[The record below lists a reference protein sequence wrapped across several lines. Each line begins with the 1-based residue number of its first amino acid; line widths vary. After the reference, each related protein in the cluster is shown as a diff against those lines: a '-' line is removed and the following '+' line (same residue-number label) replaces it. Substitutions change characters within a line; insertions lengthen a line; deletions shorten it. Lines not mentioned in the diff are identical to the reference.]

1 MKIIYAL
8 DFEEEIWSLLGLFE
22 SAKYAANEL
31 VSRGL
36 EFDQPELDL
45 RASTIAYCVRQAR
58 EYYSASESIS
68 LLTRPLLLSY
78 GMLNLVKAVVIMRLS
93 PQSDL
98 ENLFHK
104 HGVSVDFSSIEGD
117 LSDVRLSFQKYG
129 VVPQLMESL
138 QEPLL
143 VGGSVSLDQ
152 LLSQIPDLHDMYSL
166 VYNKPSRTIPV
177 NPMDYGYYP
186 DVPREIDLHEFAD
199 GLSALFG
206 SLEVTGHVIQRFN
219 QRFSVTSFAGAPKTL
234 KELGI
239 LVRAISGKEYLRL
252 GPILNGTPLL
262 LGDASLCYLIVF
274 CYGTLARYK
283 AVSWGRF
290 TDPNQSHEAEL
301 IEHSLRICRHRFLHA
316 VVDLLFNEEYEF
328 RFYVEQSQ
336 KSKQELI
343 DFIYDDLVRKLTRD
357 IHRELRGRGLL

>member
-58 EYYSASESIS
+58 EYFSASESVS

-117 LSDVRLSFQKYG
+117 LSDVRLSFQKY
-129 VVPQLMESL
+129 
-138 QEPLL
+138 
-143 VGGSVSLDQ
+143 
-152 LLSQIPDLHDMYSL
+152 
-166 VYNKPSRTIPV
+166 
-177 NPMDYGYYP
+177 
-186 DVPREIDLHEFAD
+186 
-199 GLSALFG
+199 
-206 SLEVTGHVIQRFN
+206 
-219 QRFSVTSFAGAPKTL
+219 
-234 KELGI
+234 
-239 LVRAISGKEYLRL
+239 
-252 GPILNGTPLL
+252 
-262 LGDASLCYLIVF
+262 
-274 CYGTLARYK
+274 
-283 AVSWGRF
+283 
-290 TDPNQSHEAEL
+290 
-301 IEHSLRICRHRFLHA
+301 
-316 VVDLLFNEEYEF
+316 
-328 RFYVEQSQ
+328 
-336 KSKQELI
+336 
-343 DFIYDDLVRKLTRD
+343 
-357 IHRELRGRGLL
+357 